1 MDSLWPKLDR
11 NVPSAP
17 VAILK
22 EQASLLG
29 KSTQN
34 LVIAE
39 IETLQVVDTTIKLKP
54 FGLADVSNLMMSIS
68 DKSFNSSLIFQYA
81 FYLVAPALNHYRY
94 QLFLIG
100 YGIDFYPVHFR
111 LDSDVQ
117 QELGISEAS
126 DIVVQTEEQFLGI
139 LKTIFSAEKTQRV
152 IQAIWTQSEAL
163 ATNSMT
169 EL

>member
-11 NVPSAP
+11 NMPNTP

-39 IETLQVVDTTIKLKP
+39 IEALQVVDTTIKLKSSA
-54 FGLADVSNLMMSIS
+54 LADIMNLTSSIG

-100 YGIDFYPVHFR
+100 YGIDFYPVFFR
-111 LDSDVQ
+111 LDSDLQ
-117 QELGISEAS
+117 QELGHNENSNVMAA
-126 DIVVQTEEQFLGI
+126 TEEGYLDI
-139 LKTIFSAEKTQRV
+139 LKTIFSSEKTQRV
-152 IQAIWTQSEAL
+152 IRAIWAQSEAL
-163 ATNSMT
+163 ATSVMA
-169 EL
+169 

>member
-11 NVPSAP
+11 NAPSAP
-17 VAILK
+17 AAILK

-29 KSTQN
+29 KNTQN

-39 IETLQVVDTTIKLKP
+39 IEALQVVDTTIKLKST
-54 FGLADVSNLMMSIS
+54 LMADLTSLTSSIG
-68 DKSFNSSLIFQYA
+68 DKSFSASLIFQYA

-100 YGIDFYPVHFR
+100 YGIDFYPVFFR

-117 QELGISEAS
+117 QEISTSKA
-126 DIVVQTEEQFLGI
+126 DDMVAHNEEELLGI

-152 IQAIWTQSEAL
+152 IQAIWAQSEAL
-163 ATNSMT
+163 ATSSRV
-169 EL
+169 